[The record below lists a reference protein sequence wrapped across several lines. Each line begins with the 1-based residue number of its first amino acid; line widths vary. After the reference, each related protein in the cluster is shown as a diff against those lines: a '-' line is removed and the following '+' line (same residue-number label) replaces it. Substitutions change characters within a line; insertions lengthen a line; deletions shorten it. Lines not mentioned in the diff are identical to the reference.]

1 MKKFLAFIV
10 SLTIAISQLSLIS
23 VASNNGTNNV
33 SLNDF
38 TSNFVQLVNEE
49 HSAFQLEGNAKF
61 YCASAP
67 DGEQQE
73 SILEEST
80 CTNRLI
86 VKSSRILDERDSI
99 GYVYGYNDLHI
110 LQFSSK
116 QAMLSA
122 KEYYSSLPYVEYAEE
137 DYILKEAVTD
147 DGLVFESSADYPTV
161 VQSNLF
167 GYTTAKKNSSGGS
180 SVKIAVIDSGV
191 QTDHEFLVG
200 RVEDSGFN
208 SVSDNGTAYDDRGHG
223 THVAGIIVANTLSN
237 VKVYAY
243 KALNASGSGSSAQIV
258 LAIDAAIEDG
268 VDIINLSMSMKGT
281 STTLKEAV
289 LRAYNAGICVI
300 VAAGNAGVDLAGAP
314 YSPGCFEEAISVMS
328 CSDSRRILST
338 SNYGTPCD
346 FAAPGE
352 NILSTYI
359 GNTYKLSTGTSMAA
373 PFICAAA
380 SYVLGKNPSYTP
392 DEVCLALSER
402 TEWCYGSPTGKCVY
416 PAAKTTVSGTTATP
430 EFELDSCSFLGKMKV
445 SLSCSTP
452 NSEIFYT
459 VTGDTTYKSYSEPFY
474 IDETTSF
481 SAFAV
486 SVGMYNST
494 TRTVTYTLAEGNV
507 TDFTVDENNVLV
519 GYSGSDTVVSVPSY
533 VDGRR
538 IATLSASAFSG
549 NTKVVSVSFEKSLTT
564 ITEGAFVGCTALS
577 KINAPG
583 VTTIEKDAFNSCEA
597 LNTVSCSSLEIVG
610 ENAFYG
616 CKSLFSLTDDK
627 IVNVGN
633 RAFANTVNLSS
644 FSNTVINKIGNSAFE
659 GSGVTEVGIANASE
673 IGDYAFK
680 NCNALTQISVLNA
693 TSVGRGA
700 FSGCVSATTAV
711 LPLLVIIPEECF
723 SGCSKLSIVTASVAE
738 TVNSYAFKDC
748 SALKDLSGFTALKK
762 VCSYAFDGAGL
773 TKVSSNVIDIVEEFA
788 FNNCNSL
795 TSFSLSRIT
804 SFDLSVLKGA
814 SALQSIS
821 LLGTADILFPE
832 EGVATIF
839 PSLKSF
845 HGSSMTAIPDN
856 AFKNCT
862 ALSSVTCTLVESIGK
877 NAFNNTALTELNFPN
892 LTEVSEGSFAN
903 IPTLKSV
910 TLTGV
915 KELYADTFLNCNA
928 VTSVNLNG
936 NTKIPEGISFNACF
950 PNLKTFKSSYA
961 EVIPAYAF
969 SGCEYLSTITI
980 NKVHTIGEEAFK
992 NCALSDV
999 IIYAS
1004 SIGKNA
1010 FDGNPLKIIDFYN
1023 LETYEH
1029 DIFGSAKATVEEI
1042 YMDAMTD
1049 LGSISFSDFDSL
1061 SVIELDIVDVI
1072 PSGCFK
1078 NVTTLTSVLA
1088 PDATKIESEAFYN
1101 CTSLQSVVFDNLRT
1115 IGESAFYNCKA
1126 FTSFESDSIEEID
1139 LGIFEGCTNLTNISL
1154 NALVSISDSDIVG
1167 AFSGLDSLQQFSAN
1181 SLTSVPAYA
1190 FDGCENLTTVS
1201 FASATKIGRFAFRNT
1216 SLTKYT
1222 FGKVTSI
1229 GDYAFANTAITDA
1242 TFSYVTSMGY
1252 GVFSGCT
1259 ALTKANLP
1267 LMAEVPDYTFKGDSV
1282 LGSVTLGNVARFGK
1296 YAFYNCVKLSLITC
1310 RGIAQADDYAFY
1322 NCRGLNPFSS
1332 LNLKSLGEYAIYS
1345 TRASSTLTLPYLEDI
1360 EKNAFEGVTIK
1371 QLVLENVVNVYDIP
1385 DNCIVLIGTD
1395 VENGAFSE
1403 ATGSTIY
1410 APAESW
1416 VADYCI
1422 GNGINYIEFN
1432 GTNPIITNTAEK
1444 ITGYDQDL
1452 SFEAFGFNLSY
1463 SWYGCN
1469 KEDCS
1474 DAVLLDTG
1482 ESTYRPIGRY
1492 DSSYNDEGDYKYY
1505 YCIARSY
1512 ENGNVVNIKSNLVR
1526 NTFAYIRS
1534 FSDKTTI
1541 EYDIG
1546 YIYSNELNSDEL
1558 VKNISL
1564 EEGCYKV
1571 TPSHLY
1577 GSVASYG
1584 TGSVI
1589 DIYDS
1594 GKILFSY
1601 TLILDGDVN
1610 GDGYVDAMDC
1620 YVVGLAQN
1628 NLVEIEDEN
1637 YNMAA
1642 AWFDGSDGVSAQDY
1656 QAVVNKALA
1665 QY

>member
-10 SLTIAISQLSLIS
+10 SLTIAISQLSIIS
-23 VASNNGTNNV
+23 VAIDNGTNNI

-38 TSNFVQLVNEE
+38 TTDFVQMVNDDNSDF
-49 HSAFQLEGNAKF
+49 HLEGNAAL
-61 YCASAP
+61 YAAGVINEGQTEIAS
-67 DGEQQE
+67 
-73 SILEEST
+73 EESV

-86 VKSSRILDERDSI
+86 VKSSRVLDERDSI

-147 DGLVFESSADYPTV
+147 DGVVFESSADYPTA

-200 RVEDSGFN
+200 RVVDSGFN
-208 SVSDNGTAYDDRGHG
+208 SISDNGTAYDDRGHG

-243 KALNASGSGSSAQIV
+243 KALNASGSGTSAQIV

-300 VAAGNAGVDLAGAP
+300 VAAGNAGVDLTGSP

-416 PAAKTTVSGTTATP
+416 PATKTTVAGKTATP

-445 SLSCSTP
+445 SLSCSTA

-459 VTGDTTYKSYSEPFY
+459 VTGDITYKSYTEPFY

-486 SVGMYNST
+486 SEGMYNSAT
-494 TRTVTYTLAEGNV
+494 KTVTYTLMDGNV
-507 TDFTVDENNVLV
+507 SDFTVDENNVLV
-519 GYSGSDTVVSVPSY
+519 GYSGSDTVISVPSY
-533 VDGRR
+533 INGRR
-538 IATLSASAFSG
+538 VAGLSANAFSG
-549 NTKVVSVSFEKSLTT
+549 NKNVISVSFEKSLTT

-577 KINAPG
+577 SIYAPG
-583 VTTIEKDAFNSCEA
+583 VATIEKDAFNSCKA
-597 LNTVSCSSLEIVG
+597 LNTVSCSSLENVG

-616 CKSLFSLTDDK
+616 CTSLFSVTDDK
-627 IVNVGN
+627 IVNVDAG
-633 RAFANTVNLSS
+633 AFANTVSLTS
-644 FSNTVINKIGNSAFE
+644 FSSTVVNKIGNNAFE
-659 GSGVTEVGIANASE
+659 GSGVSELGIANAAQ
-673 IGDYAFK
+673 IGDYAFR
-680 NCNALTQISVLNA
+680 NCNALTQICISNA
-693 TSVGRGA
+693 TSVGTGA
-700 FSGCVSATTAV
+700 FSGCASATTAV
-711 LPLLVIIPEECF
+711 LPLLVAIPEECF

-748 SALKDLSGFTALKK
+748 SALKDLGGFSVLKK

-773 TKVSSNVIDIVEEFA
+773 TKVNSNVIDIVEEFA
-788 FNNCNSL
+788 FNNCKKL
-795 TSFSLSRIT
+795 TSFSLSRIA
-804 SFDLSVLKGA
+804 SFDLNVLEGA
-814 SALQSIS
+814 TALQSIS
-821 LLGTADILFPE
+821 LLGATNIIFPE
-832 EGVATIF
+832 EGIATIC
-839 PSLKSF
+839 PALKSF
-845 HGSSMTAIPDN
+845 QGGNITSIPEN
-856 AFKNCT
+856 AFKDCT
-862 ALSSVTCTLVESIGK
+862 ALSSVTCTYVKSIGK
-877 NAFNNTALTELNFPN
+877 NAFNNTALTELDFPE
-892 LTEVSEGSFAN
+892 LYAVSEGSFAN
-903 IPTLKSV
+903 IPALKSV

-915 KELYADTFLNCNA
+915 KEIYVDTFLNCNA

-969 SGCEYLSTITI
+969 SGCEYLSSITI
-980 NKVHTIGEEAFK
+980 NKVHTIGEGAFK
-992 NCALSDV
+992 DCALSDV

-1029 DIFGSAKATVEEI
+1029 DIFGSSKATVEEI
-1042 YMDAMTD
+1042 YMDDMTD
-1049 LGSISFSDFDSL
+1049 LGNISFSDFDSL
-1061 SVIELDIVDVI
+1061 SVIELDIIDVI

-1078 NVTTLTSVLA
+1078 NVTTLTSVFA

-1101 CTSLQSVVFDNLRT
+1101 CTSLQSVVFDNLKT
-1115 IGESAFYNCKA
+1115 IAERAFYNCKA

-1154 NALVSISDSDIVG
+1154 NSLVSVSNSDIVG
-1167 AFSGLDSLQQFSAN
+1167 VFSGLDSLQQFSAD
-1181 SLTSVPAYA
+1181 SLTAVPANA
-1190 FDGCENLTTVS
+1190 FDGCESLTTVS
-1201 FASATKIGRFAFRNT
+1201 FASATNIGRFAFRNT
-1216 SLTKYT
+1216 SLAKYT
-1222 FGKVTSI
+1222 FGKVISI
-1229 GDYAFANTAITDA
+1229 GDYAFANTAITEA
-1242 TFSYVTSMGY
+1242 SFSFVTNMGY

-1259 ALTKANLP
+1259 SLTKANLP
-1267 LMAEVPDYTFKGDSV
+1267 LMTQVPDYTFKGDSL

-1296 YAFYNCVKLSLITC
+1296 YAFYDCVKLSLITC

-1322 NCRGLNPFSS
+1322 NCRGLNPFSK
-1332 LNLKSLGEYAIYS
+1332 LNLKGLGEYSIYS
-1345 TRASSTLTLPYLEDI
+1345 TRTSSTLTLPYLEDI

-1385 DNCIVLIGTD
+1385 DNCIVLIGKD
-1395 VENGAFSE
+1395 VENGAISKV
-1403 ATGSTIY
+1403 TGSTIY
-1410 APAESW
+1410 APADSL

-1422 GNGINYIEFN
+1422 ANGLKYIEFN
-1432 GTNPIITNTAEK
+1432 ETNPIMTNTQEK
-1444 ITGYDQDL
+1444 ITGYDQYL
-1452 SFEAFGFNLSY
+1452 SFEALGFNLSY

-1474 DAVLLDTG
+1474 DAVLLDSGNTA
-1482 ESTYRPIGRY
+1482 YKPIGRY

-1505 YCIARSY
+1505 YCIARSF
-1512 ENGNVVNIKSNLVR
+1512 ENGNVVNIKSKLVR

-1546 YIYSNELNSDEL
+1546 YIYSNELNSEEL

-1571 TPSHLY
+1571 TPSY
-1577 GSVASYG
+1577 SCGNVVSYG

-1589 DIYDS
+1589 DIYDD
-1594 GKILFSY
+1594 GEMLFSY

-1610 GDGYVDAMDC
+1610 GDGYVDALDC
-1620 YVVGLAQN
+1620 HIVGLAQK

-1637 YNMAA
+1637 YSMAA

-1656 QAVVNKALA
+1656 QAVVNKALS
-1665 QY
+1665 